1 MNSQLVRCHTPL
13 TLGVGQRSDRVVIEK
28 KYRKRGGA

>member
-1 MNSQLVRCHTPL
+1 LSDATTALAV
-13 TLGVGQRSDRVVIEK
+13 GVGQRSDRVVIEK

>member
-1 MNSQLVRCHTPL
+1 LSDATTPL
-13 TLGVGQRSDRVVIEK
+13 ALGVGQRSDRVVIEK